1 MAKVYK
7 IVDPLRP
14 KPSTQ
19 GLTTDWNKCA
29 LCQEDKTEVLQCPAE
44 SRRDTQGVGYSTV
57 ADLLESFN
65 TIGCLPNTLNL
76 SRLDDGEGIEATL
89 KQHKARWHGSCRLQY
104 NKTQLRRAEK
114 RKRPIQDAS
123 DDDTCM
129 RFTRKCL
136 EGTTASI
143 GTCFFCGKAASA
155 GKSLCKAS
163 TFGVDIKVR
172 QCAIKLQDKKLL
184 AKLSAGDLIAQD
196 TQYHLQCLVS
206 LYNRARETKVSDDFD
221 VDTMNHGIAF
231 AELVSYIEDSRMDNL
246 CAPVFKLTDLVNL
259 YSTRLKQLG
268 TDVTGR
274 IHSTK
279 LKDRLLGYFQDMEA
293 HKQGRDVVLIS
304 NQDIGSALSK
314 ACELDADNDAVHL
327 ARAASIVRRDMF
339 KMKNQFNGSFEK
351 KCQEESLPASL
362 LELVSMVLNGPNI
375 ETQSSSSISQPVLT
389 ISQLLM
395 HNSLVRT
402 RKNHTSST
410 IRHNQERETPLP
422 IYLGVLIHTKTRKRE
437 LVEILYELGLSVSY
451 NLVLGISTEL
461 GNKICHH
468 YKVANAVCPPELNGG
483 LFTNAAVDNI
493 DHNPSSTSAH
503 DAFHGTALSLF
514 QHPNKDNS
522 GVPQHV
528 ATYSDAR
535 GQLHACLRPTL
546 IFLLLRSTEKTHLYQ
561 GFQAQTKPIALPYH
575 KLCKRNIGR
584 FYSLHCTC

>member
-1 MAKVYK
+1 MQEVTSIIVYYPSFHCGMAKV
-7 IVDPLRP
+7 VDPLRP
-14 KPSTQ
+14 ILSTQ
-19 GLTTDWNKCA
+19 GLSTDWNKCA
-29 LCQEDKTEVLQCPAE
+29 LCQEDRAEVLQCPAE

-65 TIGCLPNTLNL
+65 TIGCLPNTLHL

-89 KQHKARWHGSCRLQY
+89 KQHKARSHGSCRLRY
-104 NKTQLRRAEK
+104 NKTQLQRAEK

-129 RFTRKCL
+129 RFTRKCS
-136 EGTTASI
+136 ERTTASI
-143 GTCFFCGKAASA
+143 GTCFFCGKAESA
-155 GKSLCKAS
+155 GKFLSKAS

-196 TQYHLQCLVS
+196 AQYHVQCLVS
-206 LYNRARETKVSDDFD
+206 LYNRAREMKVLDDFD
-221 VDTMNHGIAF
+221 VDTVNHGIAF

-268 TDVTGR
+268 TDVIGR

-314 ACELDADNDAVHL
+314 ACEHDADNDADNDAVYL

-389 ISQLLM
+389 I
-395 HNSLVRT
+395 
-402 RKNHTSST
+402 
-410 IRHNQERETPLP
+410 
-422 IYLGVLIHTKTRKRE
+422 
-437 LVEILYELGLSVSY
+437 
-451 NLVLGISTEL
+451 
-461 GNKICHH
+461 
-468 YKVANAVCPPELNGG
+468 
-483 LFTNAAVDNI
+483 
-493 DHNPSSTSAH
+493 
-503 DAFHGTALSLF
+503 
-514 QHPNKDNS
+514 
-522 GVPQHV
+522 
-528 ATYSDAR
+528 
-535 GQLHACLRPTL
+535 
-546 IFLLLRSTEKTHLYQ
+546 
-561 GFQAQTKPIALPYH
+561 
-575 KLCKRNIGR
+575 
-584 FYSLHCTC
+584 